1 MKFSFALL
9 AAPPAVAS
17 AKVLRK
23 TAENLPAVDIAA
35 DSKTG
40 SRILSKSRR
49 LDGNDNDGSTWV
61 AGYSIKFHS

>member
-9 AAPPAVAS
+9 AAAPAVAS

-49 LDGNDNDGSTWV
+49 LDNGDDGSTWV